1 MSQKRRKSLLESVI
15 NSILGLITSFLI
27 QIFIYN
33 LLNIEVRIDQNILI
47 TIVFFTASILRNY
60 IIRRLFN

>member
-1 MSQKRRKSLLESVI
+1 MSQKRRKSLLESVV
-15 NSILGLITSFLI
+15 NSISGLITSFLI

-33 LLNIEVRIDQNILI
+33 LLNIDVRIDQNILI

>member
-1 MSQKRRKSLLESVI
+1 MSQKRRISLLESVI